1 MGDDNYRTAMLDAV
15 EQDGRLVELVLP
27 QDSGFAPRL
36 FGVKEHGALGVR
48 NAQATTRLAQTS
60 VKENF

>member
-36 FGVKEHGALGVR
+36 FGVEEHGALWCQERAGHYAASP
-48 NAQATTRLAQTS
+48 NIS
-60 VKENF
+60 